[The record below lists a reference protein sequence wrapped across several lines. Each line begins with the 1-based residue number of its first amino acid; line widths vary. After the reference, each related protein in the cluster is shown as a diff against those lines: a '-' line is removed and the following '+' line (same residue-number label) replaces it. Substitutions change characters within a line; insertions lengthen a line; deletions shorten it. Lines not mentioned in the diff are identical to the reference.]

1 MPSYETSV
9 EVAAPPARVYAVT
22 ADVESWPGWSPTM
35 DAVTREDDGPI
46 RPGSTARVRQ
56 PKLRPATWVVDEAT
70 PDSAFVWHTAGPG
83 YRVTGTHVLEPHQ
96 GDDDRTTVRLGVAM
110 TGPLAPVLWAL
121 TGRTARRYVDEEA
134 AALKRRC
141 ESA

>member
-22 ADVESWPGWSPTM
+22 ADVESWPDWSPTM

-56 PKLRPATWVVDEAT
+56 PKLRPATWVVDRAT

-83 YRVTGTHVLEPHQ
+83 YRVMATHLLKAHP
-96 GDDDRTTVRLGVAM
+96 GDENRTTVLLGVAM
-110 TGPLAPVLWAL
+110 TGPLGPVLWAL
-121 TGRTARRYVDEEA
+121 TGRTARRYLDEEA

>member
-1 MPSYETSV
+1 MPSYQTAV

-22 ADVESWPGWSPTM
+22 ADVESWPEWSPTM
-35 DAVTREDDGPI
+35 DAVTLEGGGPI

-56 PKLRPATWVVDEAT
+56 PKLRPATWVVDEVT
-70 PDSAFVWHTAGPG
+70 PDRTFVWHTAGRG
-83 YRVTGTHVLEPHQ
+83 YRVMATHLLRAHQ
-96 GDDDRTTVRLGVAM
+96 GDEDRTTVMLGVAV

-121 TGRTARRYVDEEA
+121 TGRTTRRYVDEEA